1 MQEHL
6 FEHFESEGNS
16 GLLGNVSIT
25 LINKTDDGKDP
36 KKRENYWMMTLR
48 NYIPFGLNTEDSVWA
63 IPWRSINVT
72 SGITLVFFDI
82 LVRPGIKI
90 AQDFSDM
97 TYIFFCIYYIV
108 YFFIIKLL
116 LYVTYFYVY
125 IIC

>member
-36 KKRENYWMMTLR
+36 KKRENYWMMTPR

-82 LVRPGIKI
+82 LVRPDIKI

>member
-1 MQEHL
+1 
-6 FEHFESEGNS
+6 
-16 GLLGNVSIT
+16 
-25 LINKTDDGKDP
+25 
-36 KKRENYWMMTLR
+36 MMTLR

-82 LVRPGIKI
+82 LVRPGTKI